1 MRKIGK
7 KILALMFTLSFLPAF
22 AAETYVE
29 MKHEMRSVWLT
40 TVWGIDWPSV
50 QGTSESAIKSQKDQM
65 IKILDSLAV
74 NNFNSVCFQV
84 RTMSDAFYKS
94 TYEPWSN
101 WLTGTRGLDPGWDPL
116 AFVVE
121 ECHKRGLECLAW
133 VNPYRYASE
142 SSDWKDG
149 SDMTGYVE
157 KGWIIDANSGTK
169 ILNPGKPEV
178 IEHIVKVLEEIVV
191 GYDIDGMLFDDY
203 YYNSAPDSGD
213 AADYNAYKSAG
224 GTLAKADWRRD
235 NVHKFIKGVFD
246 MIQKHKP
253 WVRFGQA
260 PPGTTYTTS
269 SLASKYDL
277 EPCPGGYELCY
288 SSQYVDILRLM
299 DEGVIDFISP
309 QVYWGIGSSPSDY
322 AKVTPWWG
330 KVSKRFNRH
339 LFVAQT
345 IQYLKNNATP
355 TSGTGSFA
363 EFYDQ
368 TMVNRRTSQLG
379 SAGSIYY
386 SQKYMNYKQ
395 GGQTFG
401 NFMKAKAYQKQAIM
415 PAMDWKPATDPGK
428 VENLNFEESTSVL
441 SWTAKTGIENM
452 RYTVYAVPTGVNPA
466 AFAKEQDYLVGIT
479 YNNSYTIPDDYKSGY
494 YYAVCVYDR
503 YGNEWEAQT
512 WKQNYAETMA
522 APTLVSPATGYET
535 DKIFDFS
542 WNAVDGAEKYALD
555 IASDES
561 FLNVEKSVQT
571 TATSISLEEVFGSIS
586 KNKTLYWRVRAIA
599 KGKNDGTS
607 EIRTFKFKIA
617 QLLTPTNE
625 EENLDPKVNFT
636 WAVTTEGASVTL
648 QVAEDLNFENMVLE
662 RESTTGS
669 YTAKVYEL
677 HPLKSYYAR
686 VIQDGKQSDY
696 VKFSTKS
703 MPCTPPT
710 FKNPLNGGICYAN
723 SKIEINHQDGAEIV
737 MIHVDKTAEFG
748 GSKSQKKNEGYLPYV
763 EASEILLSRRNP
775 MEDGVTYY
783 ARAQVQYYDEAG
795 VMQTTDW
802 GETISFVYSATESA
816 IDNIAIGA
824 DVKIAGKNVVINAD
838 SESSVRVSAVSMLGR
853 EDVLFVGKTSSEQVS
868 LEGLSHGLYIIK
880 VVLDNE
886 VRTLKYMK

>member
-1 MRKIGK
+1 MRKFGK
-7 KILALMFTLSFLPAF
+7 KILAFMLTLSFLPTF
-22 AAETYVE
+22 AAESYVE

-40 TVWGIDWPSV
+40 TVWGIDWPSI

-94 TYEPWSN
+94 SYEPWSN

-142 SSDWKDG
+142 TSVWIDG
-149 SDMTGYVE
+149 GDGTNYVE
-157 KGWIIDANSGTK
+157 NGWIIDANSGTK

-178 IEHIVKVLEEIVV
+178 IDHIVKVLEEIVV

-224 GTLAKADWRRD
+224 GTMAKADWRRD
-235 NVHKFIKGVFD
+235 NVHKFIKGVYD

-260 PPGTTYTTS
+260 PPGTTYKDATM
-269 SLASKYDL
+269 AAKYDL

-330 KVSKRFNRH
+330 TVSKRFNRH

-345 IQYLKNNATP
+345 IQYLTNNGTA
-355 TSGTGSFA
+355 TSGTKSFA
-363 EFYDQ
+363 EYYDQ
-368 TMVNRRTSQLG
+368 TMINRKSAQLG
-379 SAGSIYY
+379 STGSIFY

-395 GGQTFG
+395 GGQSFG
-401 NFMKAKAYQKQAIM
+401 NYMKAKAYQKPAVM
-415 PAMDWKPATDPGK
+415 PAMNWKTATEQGK
-428 VENLNFEESTSVL
+428 VENLVYDENTNVL
-441 SWTAKTGIENM
+441 TWDAKENV

-466 AFAKEQDYLVGIT
+466 AFAKEQDYLLGI
-479 YNNSYTIPDDYKSGY
+479 SYETTFTVPEDSRSGY

-503 YGNEWEAQT
+503 YGNEWEPQI
-512 WKQNYAETMA
+512 WKPVYSETLDN
-522 APTLVSPATGYET
+522 PTLVSPATSFIT
-535 DKIFDFS
+535 DQPFEFS
-542 WNAVDGAEKYALD
+542 WNAVAGAEKYALD
-555 IASDES
+555 IATDAS
-561 FLNVEKSVQT
+561 FLKIEKSVQT
-571 TATSISLEEVFGSIS
+571 TATTISINEVYNSIS

-599 KGKNDGTS
+599 NGKNDGTS
-607 EIRTFKFKIA
+607 ESRTFEYKLV
-617 QLLTPTNE
+617 QMLTPTNE
-625 EENLDPKVNFT
+625 AEDLDPKVNFT
-636 WAVTTEGASVTL
+636 WSVTTEGAPITL
-648 QVAEDLNFENMVLE
+648 VVAEDLNFENIVLE
-662 RESTTGS
+662 VESTTGS

-677 HPLKSYYAR
+677 HPLRSYYAR
-686 VIQDGKQSDY
+686 VLKDGKPSEY
-696 VKFSTKS
+696 VKFSTKA

-710 FKNPLNGGICYAN
+710 FKFPLNGGTCFAN
-723 SKIEINHQDGAEIV
+723 SKIEISHQDGAEIV
-737 MIHVDKTAEFG
+737 LIQVDKTNAFG
-748 GSKSQKKNEGYLPYV
+748 SSKSQKKAEGFVPGIA
-763 EASEILLSRRNP
+763 ASEFLLSRKYP

-802 GETISFVYSATESA
+802 GEIISFVYSSSQSA
-816 IDNIAIGA
+816 IDNIATSA
-824 DVKIAGKNVVINAD
+824 EVKLAGNILVISTEDDTNV
-838 SESSVRVSAVSMLGR
+838 EVSAVSMLGR
-853 EDVLFVGKTSSEQVS
+853 EEPLFSGRTSNEQIS
-868 LEGLSHGLYIIK
+868 LEGLSSGMYIIK
-880 VVLDNE
+880 VILDNE